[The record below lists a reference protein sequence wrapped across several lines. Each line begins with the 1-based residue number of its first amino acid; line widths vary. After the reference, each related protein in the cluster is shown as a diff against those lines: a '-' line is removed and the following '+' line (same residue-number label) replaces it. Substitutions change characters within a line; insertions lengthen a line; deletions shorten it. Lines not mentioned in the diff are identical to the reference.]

1 MTTVTASFQSQS
13 HELCYDSI
21 KEFAADMRN
30 TNKLLR
36 VESIYINFN
45 KDVNEYVGTVIMN
58 IIP

>member
-21 KEFAADMRN
+21 KDFAADMRN
-30 TNKLLR
+30 TNKPLL
-36 VESIYINFN
+36 VQSIYIIFD
-45 KDVNEYVGTVIMN
+45 KAENEYVGTVIMN